1 MKRQMKQKIFKTEW
15 RAKKFRTYLTN
26 AGKLDIQIW
35 EFPDPG
41 ISGKE
46 IYVVLWD
53 EESIT
58 HD

>member
-1 MKRQMKQKIFKTEW
+1 MKHQMKQKIFKTEW

-53 EESIT
+53 EE
-58 HD
+58 

>member
-1 MKRQMKQKIFKTEW
+1 MKQE
-15 RAKKFRTYLTN
+15 APPLSVSVGGGSSPN

-53 EESIT
+53 EE
-58 HD
+58 